1 MCWRSNNIT
10 AQVPQNAPKTTN
22 DAITGPAPTNRRS
35 FPFRSGATALVALT
49 DFAIALGSVGARSGL
64 VGRARLGQERRT
76 VEDDAGDA
84 ARPDQPAPVALE
96 PGGRHRED
104 QAPAL
109 DLDQG
114 GLRQDDAADRHRRQV
129 VELDAGGDA
138 GLRVGEVAVGGA
150 ARRLFAQRE
159 QAGGGQDGD
168 VAGAEVLGRR
178 RVLVADDQL
187 ELRTEPRVRPVPR
200 SRTRASRGGRWT
212 IGHDDY
218 DTAVTET
225 ALIEPDVLERVLST
239 ALLGGGDMAEVFAED
254 AVTSGAML
262 DDRRIEELSSG
273 RSRGAGIRVVDGE
286 TTGFAHTAD
295 LSEAGLAAAARAAAA
310 VAREG
315 GTGVRTVALGPVA
328 GHGPGDRTLPESVDK
343 ARKLELL
350 TRADDAA
357 RSTGSAVSQVQAGCG
372 DSRRR
377 IVIAN
382 SDGLY
387 ATDDQIRTRFN
398 VMCVANG
405 DTGMQTGYESLARTE
420 GFEIFERRQVEDL
433 ARTAAA
439 RALAKLSARPAPSGE
454 VPIVLAGGSGGI
466 LFHEACGHGLE
477 ADHILKD
484 ASVYTGRVGE
494 LVASPLVTLVDDG
507 TVIGEWGNF
516 GVDDEGNPPARN
528 VLIEK
533 GVLTDYMWDWLR
545 ARKEGRKSSG
555 NGRRQ
560 SYQHLPMVRMTNTYL
575 LAGNEDADEIVS
587 QTPSGVY
594 VKKLGGGQVNTATGD
609 FVFGTTEAYLIENG
623 RITEPLRDANLI
635 GNGPEV
641 LRRIDAVATDFDMT
655 PGTCGKD
662 GQSVPVGCGQA
673 TLRITGVT
681 LGGTA

>member
-1 MCWRSNNIT
+1 M
-10 AQVPQNAPKTTN
+10 
-22 DAITGPAPTNRRS
+22 
-35 FPFRSGATALVALT
+35 T
-49 DFAIALGSVGARSGL
+49 D
-64 VGRARLGQERRT
+64 
-76 VEDDAGDA
+76 
-84 ARPDQPAPVALE
+84 
-96 PGGRHRED
+96 
-104 QAPAL
+104 
-109 DLDQG
+109 
-114 GLRQDDAADRHRRQV
+114 
-129 VELDAGGDA
+129 
-138 GLRVGEVAVGGA
+138 
-150 ARRLFAQRE
+150 
-159 QAGGGQDGD
+159 
-168 VAGAEVLGRR
+168 
-178 RVLVADDQL
+178 
-187 ELRTEPRVRPVPR
+187 
-200 SRTRASRGGRWT
+200 
-212 IGHDDY
+212 
-218 DTAVTET
+218 T
-225 ALIEPDVLERVLST
+225 ALIDPDVLERVLST
-239 ALLGGGDMAEVFAED
+239 ALQAGGDMAEVFAED
-254 AVTSGAML
+254 AVTSGAVL

-310 VAREG
+310 VARQG
-315 GTGVRTVALGPVA
+315 GNTTRTVALGPIA
-328 GHGPGDRTLPESVDK
+328 DHGRGERTLPNSVDK

-357 RSTGSAVSQVQAGCG
+357 RSAGDAITQVQVGVG
-372 DSRRR
+372 DSRKR
-377 IVIAN
+377 VLVAN
-382 SDGLY
+382 SDGLFVQ
-387 ATDDQIRTRFN
+387 DDQIRTRFN
-398 VMCVANG
+398 VQCVANG

-420 GFEIFERRQVEDL
+420 GFEIFDRTRVEDI
-433 ARTAAA
+433 AHTAAA
-439 RALAKLSARPAPSGE
+439 RALAKLNARPAPSGE

-477 ADHILKD
+477 ADHIVKD

-494 LVASPLVTLVDDG
+494 LVASPLVTLIDDG
-507 TVIGEWGNF
+507 TVFGEWGNF
-516 GVDDEGNPPARN
+516 AYDDEGNLPARN
-528 VLIEK
+528 VLIEN

-545 ARKEGRKSSG
+545 GRKEGRKSSG

-575 LAGNEDADEIVS
+575 LAGTEDPDEIVA
-587 QTPSGVY
+587 QTPNGVY